1 MAEAYEYANQHLLD
15 GEYALALAQY
25 GQCESHYKDI
35 SGLFWANKAYA
46 RLGARDFARCVED
59 CKKAL
64 AMTAHEPTYYRMGCA
79 YFEMEEYEAAL
90 EALEEGCKLA
100 VQQKKDSRL
109 YARLM
114 RKCEV
119 EIADEEDAVSA
130 SSSTKPAAASAKA
143 QAAPK
148 PTPKPAS
155 KPVVNAIRYQ
165 YYQSEKSLTISI
177 LAKNVPAENTR
188 IDLQPNFLTVKVTPA
203 EGGPEQ
209 TVIAKP
215 LWDTVDVG
223 VSKVDHRKTKI
234 DIVLVK
240 ACPSQWPS
248 IEGSGK
254 PASGEA
260 DAAPPAAAA
269 AASASASSSSAASAA
284 AAEAADADAPPAPRP
299 YSSKK
304 DWNKIESE
312 IAAELEAD
320 KPEGEEALNKLFKD
334 IYGKAD
340 DDTRRAMNKSFQTS
354 GGTVLSTNWKE
365 VGEKDYEKEKQAPKG
380 MEWRTWEGEKVK
392 DQIED

>member
-1 MAEAYEYANQHLLD
+1 MAAEAYEYANQHLLD

-25 GQCESHYKDI
+25 AQCESHYKDI

-64 AMTAHEPTYYRMGCA
+64 AMMAHEPTYYRMGCA
-79 YFEMEEYEAAL
+79 YFEMDEYEAAL

-100 VQQKKDSRL
+100 VQQKKDTRL

-119 EIADEEDAVSA
+119 EIADEETVLVTSSA
-130 SSSTKPAAASAKA
+130 KPAAASAKA
-143 QAAPK
+143 PAAPK

-165 YYQSEKSLTISI
+165 YYQSDKSLTISV
-177 LAKNVPAENTR
+177 LAKNVPVENAR

-223 VSKVDHRKTKI
+223 SSKVDHRKTKI

-254 PASGEA
+254 PASGDT
-260 DAAPPAAAA
+260 DAARPHD
-269 AASASASSSSAASAA
+269 SSSSSAAATSSSSVAA
-284 AAEAADADAPPAPRP
+284 KAMDADTPPAPRP

-365 VGEKDYEKEKQAPKG
+365 VGKKDYEKEKQAPKG
-380 MEWRTWEGEKVK
+380 MEWRTWEGDKVK